1 VAIYEL
7 KNSKEN
13 LRLITELKTLLFE
26 GNNSNLL
33 SVFCEIDIVKFPRL
47 MVFQYKNI
55 TYLCNDN
62 TNEFHELNFKVKNIQ
77 EIMRN
82 LSFGLLESDVSDLRN
97 LFGKCELSIE
107 IDSYFKLALKEISDP
122 FYVFQIFAVILW
134 FFEDYITYS
143 LLIIFATAVSLIM
156 SVTATRENLEN
167 IKEMANTN
175 CLVRIFRRNS
185 V

>member
-7 KNSKEN
+7 KESKEK
-13 LRLITELKTLLFE
+13 LKIITELKTLLFE
-26 GNNSNLL
+26 GKSCHLL
-33 SVFCEIDIVKFPRL
+33 DFFCKIDIVKFPRL
-47 MVFQYKNI
+47 KVFQYKNI
-55 TYLCNDN
+55 NYLYNDN
-62 TNEFHELNFKVKNIQ
+62 TNEFVELNFTVNNLQ
-77 EIMRN
+77 EIMIN
-82 LSFGLLESDVSDLRN
+82 LSLGLLESEVTDFRN

-107 IDSYFKLALKEISDP
+107 IDSYFNLALKEISDP

-143 LLIIFATAVSLIM
+143 LLIIIATVVSLIM

-175 CLVRIFRRNS
+175 CSVRIFRRNS